1 MKNLLIYIYK
11 WKHVYT
17 KAISSTNQEDE
28 LFICEIRLQQW
39 AYKTNNV
46 KLGCVRSWVLF
57 QIINFPATMILKQ
70 PKTRYLLSPK
80 NGKLFHKLH
89 RILQKKHGS
98 TNTNKTCVYNAKVKG
113 YNVWRRMKLTGP
125 YVISPHVGGSTS
137 YLQSLLKPYLV
148 KEMKDNRNWAHSKMH
163 TNVGT
168 GGEPW
173 DRTHPWQLGIPSSRN
188 VIVSA
193 TATCGFVSFEGRGK
207 NALRKVPGYLKGTPN
222 SLRYLGSSLF
232 HPTLTD
238 NDANVHL
245 IFIFTRWCLD
255 PS

>member
-1 MKNLLIYIYK
+1 MYTCIYIRIHEQNENLLIYKYNENM
-11 WKHVYT
+11 YT
-17 KAISSTNQEDE
+17 PKAISSTNQEDE

-57 QIINFPATMILKQ
+57 QIVNFPATIILKQ

-80 NGKLFHKLH
+80 KWETFSQTAPNAT
-89 RILQKKHGS
+89 KKHGS

-148 KEMKDNRNWAHSKMH
+148 KEMKDNRNWARSTMH

-173 DRTHPWQLGIPSSRN
+173 DRTHP
-188 VIVSA
+188 
-193 TATCGFVSFEGRGK
+193 
-207 NALRKVPGYLKGTPN
+207 
-222 SLRYLGSSLF
+222 
-232 HPTLTD
+232 
-238 NDANVHL
+238 
-245 IFIFTRWCLD
+245 
-255 PS
+255 

>member
-1 MKNLLIYIYK
+1 M
-11 WKHVYT
+11 
-17 KAISSTNQEDE
+17 
-28 LFICEIRLQQW
+28 CP
-39 AYKTNNV
+39 
-46 KLGCVRSWVLF
+46 KLGFIPNYQFSCD
-57 QIINFPATMILKQ
+57 NDTE
-70 PKTRYLLSPK
+70 TTK
-80 NGKLFHKLH
+80 NKIPSFTKK
-89 RILQKKHGS
+89 RETVSQTAPNTTKKHGS

-232 HPTLTD
+232 RPTLTD

>member
-1 MKNLLIYIYK
+1 
-11 WKHVYT
+11 
-17 KAISSTNQEDE
+17 
-28 LFICEIRLQQW
+28 
-39 AYKTNNV
+39 
-46 KLGCVRSWVLF
+46 
-57 QIINFPATMILKQ
+57 MILKQ

-193 TATCGFVSFEGRGK
+193 TAKTGCERCRVTWREPQIHCDILGQVFS
-207 NALRKVPGYLKGTPN
+207 ALRWQIMMPM
-222 SLRYLGSSLF
+222 
-232 HPTLTD
+232 
-238 NDANVHL
+238 
-245 IFIFTRWCLD
+245 FT
-255 PS
+255 

>member
-1 MKNLLIYIYK
+1 MWNTTYISVIIYTYVYIYIFTYHNISYDVYIYIYLMICKYIYICICIQVYIYTYTCKKMKNLLIYIYIYK

-17 KAISSTNQEDE
+17 KSN
-28 LFICEIRLQQW
+28 
-39 AYKTNNV
+39 
-46 KLGCVRSWVLF
+46 
-57 QIINFPATMILKQ
+57 
-70 PKTRYLLSPK
+70 
-80 NGKLFHKLH
+80 
-89 RILQKKHGS
+89 
-98 TNTNKTCVYNAKVKG
+98 
-113 YNVWRRMKLTGP
+113 LTGP

-193 TATCGFVSFEGRGK
+193 TATCGFVSFEGGGK

-222 SLRYLGSSLF
+222 SLRYLGSGLF
-232 HPTLTD
+232 RPTLTD
-238 NDANVHL
+238 MMPM
-245 IFIFTRWCLD
+245 FT
-255 PS
+255 